1 MPACPA
7 YNIRDTTFWRRQADF
22 RRAFTKMATQVPAI
36 ACLFDGGMQLYS
48 RDERHGAFCFSSSH
62 TRLQSNEQRSSFLDW
77 SNEDF
82 EQSRLISFL
91 QTFFMLITIWAL
103 IRKSWIACFA
113 NDRRSLRPRVFPN
126 ACRDGVK
133 TNFLGPDG
141 CLTVTCSWQQSLL
154 RKLLI
159 FMPNYGIILYMY

>member
-22 RRAFTKMATQVPAI
+22 RQAFTKMVTSASDRLPVWWWDAAI
-36 ACLFDGGMQLYS
+36 QQGWKAY
-48 RDERHGAFCFSSSH
+48 GAFCFSSSH

-103 IRKSWIACFA
+103 IRKSWTACFA